1 MQFGTVLYLPRFE
14 FKVNYYCGARGGE
27 MLAAPTLKES
37 NDLRGRFT
45 VNKGRGKRARYN
57 SDYPAMLYRFFVG
70 YDGAGAP
77 SFDKFA
83 RSIGATREDIELFRS
98 HERFARSYRECSEI
112 RRDYLIDNALTRRF
126 DPSFVK
132 FLLGE
137 ESDASGGDELAV
149 SIKVI
154 DG

>member
-1 MQFGTVLYLPRFE
+1 MKKRKVRYTGQLPRAM
-14 FKVNYYCGARGGE
+14 YCFFR
-27 MLAAPTLKES
+27 S
-37 NDLRGRFT
+37 F
-45 VNKGRGKRARYN
+45 
-57 SDYPAMLYRFFVG
+57 SDQ
-70 YDGAGAP
+70 GAP
-77 SFDKFA
+77 GFRKFA
-83 RSIGATREDIELFRS
+83 DSIGATLEDIESWRE
-98 HERFARSYRECSEI
+98 HEEFERAYRECSEI